1 MGIRYSILG
10 AGAMGSVFGAR
21 LHLGGYEVELL
32 NRSAEHSQAI
42 RKNGL
47 QAQIDGQSHNIDI
60 PACTVDQAH
69 LADVVI
75 IFTKSYQIDAA
86 LEQLPASLKQAHI
99 VTLQNGLGNGER
111 VANWVGLERTIEG
124 VTMMPAEFIR
134 AGEVASSDP
143 AETWLYHANGQ
154 ASELVDAIGEDF
166 NKAGIVCTV
175 TADVQRFIWQKA
187 CFNVAMN
194 ALCALTNGS
203 PGLLQAYA
211 DGNTLA
217 HEIADET
224 LAVASHSGIDVDADK
239 VHQLIDYACA
249 NHTWHKP
256 SMLQDLNHSRVTE
269 IDALNGYIAQ
279 AAQQYGLAAPLNA
292 MMARLIKLRQVSG
305 EFWSKQP
312 VHLNLENAVGS
323 RKSTHQK

>member
-1 MGIRYSILG
+1 MGVRYSVLG

-21 LHLGGYEVELL
+21 LHLAGCEVELL
-32 NRSAEHSQAI
+32 NRSPEHSQAI

-47 QAQIDGQSHNIDI
+47 LAHIDGKSLQIDI
-60 PACTVDQAH
+60 PACTVDRARG
-69 LADVVI
+69 ADVVI
-75 IFTKSYQIDAA
+75 VFTKSYQIDAA
-86 LEQLPASLKQAHI
+86 LEQLPGNLKQAQV

-124 VTMMPAEFIR
+124 VTMMPAEFIGP
-134 AGEVASSDP
+134 GEVASSDA

-154 ASELVDAIGEDF
+154 ASELVDAIGRDF

-175 TADVQRFIWQKA
+175 TAEVQRFIWQKA

-224 LAVASHSGIDVDADK
+224 LTVASHSGIEVDADK

-256 SMLQDLNHSRVTE
+256 SMLQDLSHNRMTE

-279 AAQQYGLAAPLNA
+279 TARQHGLAAPLNT

-305 EFWSKQP
+305 EFWSKEP
-312 VHLNLENAVGS
+312 VH
-323 RKSTHQK
+323 